1 MVDKT
6 GNLMSIQDQ
15 NYKILKR
22 NLKIEKHLYIQFKE
36 QTEDINIENSTIK
49 LDEPRKNLKTNT
61 FTGQKGQ
68 NTKNSSNNL

>member
-1 MVDKT
+1 
-6 GNLMSIQDQ
+6 MSIKYQ

-22 NLKIEKHLYIQFKE
+22 NVKIEKHLYIKFKE
-36 QTEDINIENSTIK
+36 QTKDINTENSLIK
-49 LDEPRKNLKTNT
+49 LDKPRKNFKTNT

>member
-1 MVDKT
+1 MADYT
-6 GNLMSIQDQ
+6 GNFMSIKDQ

-22 NLKIEKHLYIQFKE
+22 NVKIEKHLYIKFKE
-36 QTEDINIENSTIK
+36 QTKDINTENSLIK

-68 NTKNSSNNL
+68 NTKNS